1 MSYWQSV
8 EPLGV
13 KRGVSVGLF
22 VLLMV
27 AAASLASGR
36 ALGGVVELL
45 AVGAILVSAVGAIAA
60 RTNRRLRG

>member
-1 MSYWQSV
+1 MSYWQPV
-8 EPLGV
+8 EPLRV